1 MKDSAPSPR
10 RPQYLR
16 DYRRRKRSIRLWQVC
31 LLAGLF
37 ALWEL
42 TTRLGLSD
50 GFLTSSP
57 SRMAGT
63 LQSLWHSGDL
73 WRHIGTSCLETVVG
87 FTAGT
92 LLGTAIAVAMWWW
105 EKLARV
111 LNPYLVVLNA
121 LPKTAL
127 GPIFI
132 VWMGAGMGAIIVMTL
147 AISLIVTILTMY
159 QGFLGPQT
167 RRSCGSCAL
176 WGQAEPDAVA
186 AGVSRQLPYPLQH
199 PEGKCGSVVGG
210 RHYGR
215 SFSFP
220 VQGWAISSSTGRRCS
235 TWIW

>member
-10 RPQYLR
+10 RLQYLR

-111 LNPYLVVLNA
+111 LDPYLVVLNA

-159 QGFLGPQT
+159 QGFMTTDPEKLRLMRSLGA
-167 RRSCGSCAL
+167 RRSQMLWLWCFPPTAL
-176 WGQAEPDAVA
+176 P
-186 AGVSRQLPYPLQH
+186 
-199 PEGKCGSVVGG
+199 
-210 RHYGR
+210 
-215 SFSFP
+215 
-220 VQGWAISSSTGRRCS
+220 SSTP
-235 TWIW
+235 